1 MLPSSFYPR
10 ASSLP
15 SPLPATLIGLM
26 PTKHKGLEPQGQVSP
41 PRPTDDASTLTP
53 VRVKAAV
60 TPPPPV
66 PSPPALPSRTLTLAY
81 RSLLSLH
88 LSSLGPGYCTEEELT
103 GRLELYTLLEE
114 HLTAARDQGYGEGY
128 QRGYDRGTRIAT
140 RARVPIVARPAKPIP
155 ARRVARAI
163 ERGIARGE
171 VLPFVLPAH
180 LDPEDPLLTVGST
193 PDATDTPEPYTEDS
207 SE

>member
-1 MLPSSFYPR
+1 
-10 ASSLP
+10 
-15 SPLPATLIGLM
+15 M

-41 PRPTDDASTLTP
+41 PGPTDNTSTLTP

-60 TPPPPV
+60 TPPTPTPI

-81 RSLLSLH
+81 RSQLSLFP
-88 LSSLGPGYCTEEELT
+88 SSLGPGYCTEDELT
-103 GRLELYTLLEE
+103 DRLTLYSLLEE

-128 QRGYDRGTRIAT
+128 TRGYDRGMRIAT
-140 RARVPIVARPAKPIP
+140 RARVPIVARPAKPLP

-171 VLPFVLPAH
+171 VLPFILPAH
-180 LDPEDPLLTVGST
+180 LDPEDPLFVQGST
-193 PDATDTPEPYTEDS
+193 PDAGDTPEPYTEDS
-207 SE
+207 TD